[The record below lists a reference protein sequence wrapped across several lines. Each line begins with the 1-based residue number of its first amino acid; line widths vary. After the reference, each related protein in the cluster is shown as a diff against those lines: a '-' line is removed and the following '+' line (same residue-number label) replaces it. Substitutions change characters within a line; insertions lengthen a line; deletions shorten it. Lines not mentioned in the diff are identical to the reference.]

1 VGSPSNSF
9 IGAINGAQG
18 LVGSGS
24 AIPQTDA
31 ALSPRLLDIL
41 QYRDPTHKRTQ
52 SDTTPPNDD
61 RTIIGSV
68 PERPV
73 SAIDYQTLGHHPA
86 DGIVQRFGV
95 ADRGQNGQPFPSP
108 ARSETPD
115 TVEIDDWQT
124 AQSEVWQTAPTTP
137 HQGNLNQVPKPADIT
152 QDPPESTVATPK
164 RSIQTDNPITSDTS
178 SFTVIDGFEHQ
189 RNTSGGVRTNRKVR
203 DVGNS
208 QRADGARNDRGTMGS
223 RSNRG
228 DSGVGKIDD
237 ARKPGPPEQQA
248 HTHNRDPAVLSPK
261 PVERVP
267 SRSNSIKKKGKHTII
282 LTYDHILW
290 LD

>member
-1 VGSPSNSF
+1 
-9 IGAINGAQG
+9 
-18 LVGSGS
+18 
-24 AIPQTDA
+24 
-31 ALSPRLLDIL
+31 
-41 QYRDPTHKRTQ
+41 
-52 SDTTPPNDD
+52 
-61 RTIIGSV
+61 
-68 PERPV
+68 
-73 SAIDYQTLGHHPA
+73 
-86 DGIVQRFGV
+86 VQRFGV

>member
-1 VGSPSNSF
+1 
-9 IGAINGAQG
+9 
-18 LVGSGS
+18 VGSGS
-24 AIPQTDA
+24 TIPQTDA

-41 QYRDPTHKRTQ
+41 QYREPTHKRTQ
-52 SDTTPPNDD
+52 SDTTPLNDD
-61 RTIIGSV
+61 RTVIGSV

-73 SAIDYQTLGHHPA
+73 GAIDYQTLRHHPA
-86 DGIVQRFGV
+86 DGIVQRLGV

-124 AQSEVWQTAPTTP
+124 AQSEVWQTAPTIP

-164 RSIQTDNPITSDTS
+164 RSIQTDSPITSDTS

-189 RNTSGGVRTNRKVR
+189 RNTSGGVRTNLKVR

-208 QRADGARNDRGTMGS
+208 QRADGAGNDRGTVGS

-228 DSGVGKIDD
+228 DSGIRKIDD

-248 HTHNRDPAVLSPK
+248 HTHNREPPALPFAKTNRDPAILSPK
-261 PVERVP
+261 PTERVP

-290 LD
+290 LA